1 MHLNLQMF
9 GQGHAFI
16 PLALGVSFGYELLAP
31 VFSAFTEIFH
41 DEFVY
46 PKRRVSLTD
55 GQKAWSR
62 QQIGDVFV
70 ILAPRGGEEQI

>member
-1 MHLNLQMF
+1 MHLNLQTL
-9 GQGHAFI
+9 GRGHAFI
-16 PLALGVSFGYELLAP
+16 QLALGVSFGCELLAP

-41 DEFVY
+41 DEFVL

-55 GQKAWSR
+55 GQKAWGR

-70 ILAPRGGEEQI
+70 ILAPRSSEEQI